1 MPAAEIIASAAPVA
15 FIVLKNLR
23 GIVDLIA
30 SLCASSP
37 TPEQFAEELRREAER
52 LHVLA
57 DGLAAKQAEDRKIL
71 DARVPK

>member
-1 MPAAEIIASAAPVA
+1 MPAAEVIPVA
-15 FIVLKNLR
+15 LIVIKNLR
-23 GIVDLIA
+23 SVVDLIA
-30 SLCASSP
+30 TLCASSP